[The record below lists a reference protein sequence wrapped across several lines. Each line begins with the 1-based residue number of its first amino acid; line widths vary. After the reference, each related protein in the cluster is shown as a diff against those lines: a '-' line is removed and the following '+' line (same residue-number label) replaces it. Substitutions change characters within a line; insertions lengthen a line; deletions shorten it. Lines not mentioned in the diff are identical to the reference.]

1 MTKLKY
7 TPEIRERA
15 VQLLIESEKDY
26 PSTWAAITA
35 IAPKIGCT
43 PETLRAWHQKHLDQQ
58 NPIKVQQISDQER
71 IKQLERENKELQR
84 ANEILRKAAAFFALG
99 GARPPTQ
106 IMVDFIHNNK
116 DLYGVDAIC
125 RILPIAASTYYRTLD
140 LCDEKHCFAREHRAK
155 RDLHDLH
162 HAEEIKRI
170 WKESSGRYGVR
181 KVWQK
186 LKREGYIIA
195 RCTVARLM
203 QKLGIQGVWRGK
215 NKQTTRSRDDQKR
228 ADDLVKRNFNA
239 DHPNQLWVG
248 DFTYIQTHSG
258 WVYTAFVIDVFSRA
272 IVGWKVST
280 RMNTD
285 MVLNAL
291 EQALHDRGMPKNVI
305 HHSDRGVQYLSIRYT
320 NRLETANLR
329 ASVGTTGDSYDN
341 ALAETVNGLYKTEV
355 IEYLKADWQGLAD
368 VQLATINWVDWFN
381 KKRVHSA
388 LGYVSPFEFEAMYYD
403 KINPLGQVA

>member
-26 PSTWAAITA
+26 PSNWAAITA

-43 PETLRAWHQKHLDQQ
+43 PETLRVWYQKYLDKL
-58 NPIKVQQISDQER
+58 NPVKVQQLSDQER
-71 IKQLERENKELQR
+71 IKQLECENKELQR
-84 ANEILRKAAAFFALG
+84 ANEILRKAAAFFRPG

-116 DLYGVDAIC
+116 ELYGVEAIC
-125 RILPIAASTYYRTLD
+125 RILPIAPSTYYRTLD
-140 LCDEKHCFAREHRAK
+140 LCENPEHRAK

-203 QKLGIQGVWRGK
+203 KKLGIQGVWRGK

-228 ADDLVKRNFNA
+228 ADDLVKRNFTA
-239 DHPNQLWVG
+239 DHPDQLWVS

-258 WVYTAFVIDVFSRA
+258 WVYTAFIIDVFSRA

-285 MVLNAL
+285 MVLDAL

-320 NRLETANLR
+320 HRLEAANLR

-368 VQLATINWVDWFN
+368 VQLATLNWVDWFN

-388 LGYVSPFEFEAMYYD
+388 LGYVSPFEFE
-403 KINPLGQVA
+403 

>member
-26 PSTWAAITA
+26 PSNWAAITA

-43 PETLRAWHQKHLDQQ
+43 PETLRVWYQKYLDKL
-58 NPIKVQQISDQER
+58 NPVKVQQLSDQER

-84 ANEILRKAAAFFALG
+84 ANEILRKAAAFFPG

-116 DLYGVDAIC
+116 ELYGVEAIC
-125 RILPIAASTYYRTLD
+125 RILPIAPSTYYRTLD
-140 LCDEKHCFAREHRAK
+140 LCENPEHRAK

-203 QKLGIQGVWRGK
+203 KKLGIQGVWRGK

-228 ADDLVKRNFNA
+228 APDLVKRNFTA
-239 DHPNQLWVG
+239 DQPNHLWVA
-248 DFTYIQTHSG
+248 DFTYIQTNSG
-258 WVYTAFVIDVFSRA
+258 WVYTAFIIDVFSRA

-285 MVLNAL
+285 MVLDAL

-320 NRLETANLR
+320 NRLEAANLR
-329 ASVGTTGDSYDN
+329 VSVGTTGDSYDN

-368 VQLATINWVDWFN
+368 VQLATLNWVDWFN

>member
-1 MTKLKY
+1 MKKVKY

-15 VQLLIESEKDY
+15 IQLVIESEKDY
-26 PSTWAAITA
+26 PSNWAAVSA

-43 PETLRAWHQKHLDQQ
+43 PETLRVWYQKYLDQQ
-58 NPIKVQQISDQER
+58 NPVKVQQFSDQER

-84 ANEILRKAAAFFALG
+84 ANEILRKAAGFFRPG

-116 DLYGVDAIC
+116 DRYGVEAIC
-125 RILPIAASTYYRTLD
+125 RILPIAASTYYRALD
-140 LCDEKHCFAREHRAK
+140 FVDNPEHRAK
-155 RDLHDLH
+155 RDLHDVH

-181 KVWQK
+181 KVWQQ
-186 LKREGYIIA
+186 LKREGYVIA

-228 ADDLVKRNFNA
+228 ADDLVKRNFSA
-239 DHPNQLWVG
+239 DHPDQLWVA
-248 DFTYIQTHSG
+248 DFTYIQTNSG
-258 WVYTAFVIDVFSRA
+258 WVYTAFIIDVFSRA

-285 MVLNAL
+285 MVLDAL

-320 NRLETANLR
+320 HRLEAANLR

-368 VQLATINWVDWFN
+368 VQLATLNWVDWFN
-381 KKRVHSA
+381 KERVHSA

>member
-1 MTKLKY
+1 
-7 TPEIRERA
+7 
-15 VQLLIESEKDY
+15 
-26 PSTWAAITA
+26 
-35 IAPKIGCT
+35 
-43 PETLRAWHQKHLDQQ
+43 
-58 NPIKVQQISDQER
+58 
-71 IKQLERENKELQR
+71 
-84 ANEILRKAAAFFALG
+84 
-99 GARPPTQ
+99 
-106 IMVDFIHNNK
+106 MVDFIHNNK
-116 DLYGVDAIC
+116 DRYGVEAIC

-140 LCDEKHCFAREHRAK
+140 LADNPEHRAK
-155 RDLHDLH
+155 RDLHDEH
-162 HAEEIKRI
+162 HAEQIKRI
-170 WKESSGRYGVR
+170 WKESLGRYGVR

-215 NKQTTRSRDDQKR
+215 NKKTTRSRDDQKR
-228 ADDLVKRNFNA
+228 ADDLVKRNFRA
-239 DHPNQLWVG
+239 DQPNHLWVA

-258 WVYTAFVIDVFSRA
+258 WVYTAFIIDVFSRA

-285 MVLNAL
+285 MVLDAL

-320 NRLETANLR
+320 NRLEAANLR

-368 VQLATINWVDWFN
+368 VQLATLNWVDWFN